1 MKKILILIMTC
12 VTFHCFSQSNQ
23 RDSYYYH
30 KGEKL
35 DLIVDQK
42 QLNLVALPGF
52 QNSDISDIDIQI
64 NNSAT
69 TDIITQKKIIK
80 VNFNT
85 SPNNATYNQTI
96 NELKSKTNIITVAPF
111 YVVNDSVS
119 VGTSHIFFV
128 KLKQLSDTTILK
140 QISNQYGVQ
149 ILKQDTYMPL
159 WYHLAITR
167 NSGYNAVAMSNIFY
181 ETGRFDEIDP
191 NFQFT
196 IKESC
201 SNEPEFNRQWN
212 LYNSSNTDYDI
223 NICDA
228 WEISRGKNVN
238 IAIFDQ
244 GLYREHRDLSDNIH
258 PSLSY
263 NTYIGDNS
271 DGFVLDENI
280 PYCGNHGNFVAG
292 IAAAAENNF
301 GIVGV
306 APESKLISISF
317 RLDDLNFISNFANGF
332 NWAATNDVDVINCS
346 WGIEGIDCNS
356 NLSSS
361 LLEDAIDNALTN
373 GRNGKGC
380 IIVFAAGNDPNHG
393 YYGYKNV
400 AYPGCSDQRIIVVG
414 NIMPDGYRH
423 PSSNFGTTLD
433 VVAPGT
439 AIFSTIVQLET
450 YETVL
455 HASFGTS
462 FSAPHVAGIAALLL
476 SENPNLTMTEV
487 SNIIEST
494 CQKVHIEEI
503 PEGSVPLEITGYIY
517 SNNSNHP
524 NGSWN
529 SEMGYG
535 LVDAYA
541 AVQKAR
547 GIDLYTRD
555 NESDT
560 GVEPNIAEN
569 VKNSPD
575 IWLRKYANTGNGHQS
590 GLNGGI
596 NHVYIRINNRG
607 EGSLGTDTVELY
619 TRKAGLGAFF
629 WNSGWTKVGTACIP
643 SIQTGN
649 SATVHMSAIFPN
661 YSRFPLFFDSPNMDY
676 ALLTRIKSDIDTMTY
691 NEELITMLNVH
702 KNNNISYKNVTISDA
717 VILDDDVVTD
727 VVVTALDNPTND
739 IFYTTLKFTSPSNEV
754 GDPLF
759 KEAEIRLVFPKD
771 LVQSWGS
778 NYTLSGAK
786 KVNDSTFLITGST
799 AKMENISIPANYNG
813 YMMAQVNFLT
823 QEYSEKDKYEYIVE
837 QTDPTTG
844 QYQNGLVMIVDK
856 TLRSNLF
863 AAEGGENIIANAN
876 VPVNLSAT
884 AIGEDAVY
892 NWYDASGVL
901 VNSGQNIAV
910 TSSQTQ
916 KYTLEVTAKADGY
929 KDYDSVYVIR
939 TLGNI
944 VSISPNPTS
953 GHAVVTYN
961 LTSGVS
967 AASIVVTNSSGLAVY
982 SSAINVSATT
992 HTLNLQNLV
1001 AGQYSLRL
1009 VSSTGEVLDTK
1020 TLIVQ

>member
-23 RDSYYYH
+23 LGSYYYH
-30 KGEKL
+30 KGKKV

-52 QNSDISDIDIQI
+52 QNSDILDIDVQI
-64 NNSAT
+64 NNGAI

-96 NELKSKTNIITVAPF
+96 NELKSKTNIVSVAPF

-159 WYHLAITR
+159 WYHLAITQ
-167 NSGYNAVAMSNIFY
+167 NSEYNAVAMSNIFY

-212 LYNSSNTDYDI
+212 LYNSSNNDYDI

-228 WEISRGKNVN
+228 WGISRGENVN

-263 NTYIGDNS
+263 NTHTGDNS
-271 DGFVLDENI
+271 DGFILNENI
-280 PYCGNHGNFVAG
+280 PHCGNHGNFVAG

-306 APESKLISISF
+306 APESNLISISF
-317 RLDDLNFISNFANGF
+317 SLFDLNFISNFANGF

-346 WGIEGIDCNS
+346 WGFEGINSNS

-380 IIVFAAGNDPNHG
+380 IVVFAAGNDIFADLFD
-393 YYGYKNV
+393 YQYV
-400 AYPGCSDQRIIVVG
+400 SYPACSDQRIIVVG
-414 NIMPDGYRH
+414 NIMPDGYRY

-455 HASFGTS
+455 HTDYGTS

-494 CQKVHIEEI
+494 CQKIHKEDF
-503 PEGSVPLEITGYIY
+503 PEGSFPIEITGYIY

-575 IWLRKYANTGNGHQS
+575 IWLRISANTGNGHQS

-717 VILDDDVVTD
+717 VILNDDVVTD
-727 VVVTALDNPTND
+727 VVVAALDNPTSGL
-739 IFYTTLKFTSPSNEV
+739 FRTSLKFTSPSNEV

-759 KEAEIRLVFPKD
+759 KEAEIRLIFPKA
-771 LVQSWGS
+771 LVSSWGS
-778 NYTLSGAK
+778 SYTIGGAA
-786 KVNDSTFLITGST
+786 KVNDSTFLIKAAD
-799 AKMENISIPANYNG
+799 AKLGNISIPANYNG
-813 YMMAQVNFLT
+813 YMMAQINFLT

-944 VSISPNPTS
+944 ASISPNPAS
-953 GHAVVTYN
+953 GQAVVTYN
-961 LTSGVS
+961 LASSVS
-967 AASIVVTNSSGLAVY
+967 SASIVVTNGSGLPVY
-982 SSAINVSATT
+982 NSAINVSATT